1 MRIKEDEIRVL
12 KDAVRERDPDAELYL
27 FGSRAND
34 QARGGD
40 IDILILSQ
48 RLTFKD
54 KMKIKGRIFEFLE
67 DQMVH
72 LVIARDTVDPFVR
85 VALDKGVPL

>member
-72 LVIARDTVDPFVR
+72 LVIARDTVDPFIR